1 MWYDMPIYNRFAH
14 STARGDILIRGL
26 VGTDCQR
33 RLSGNVRISS
43 APIDLWADMS
53 HPDNITYAWYLR
65 QEIYNL
71 QSTCDD
77 LCLEADGP
85 NLSAVFVRSGGGGA
99 VSSLRCSPGVV
110 SDVGALLRYRRHD
123 IFCQDGSKIRKSS
136 NLSPR
141 LHPSLLGPSVAEKA
155 QTL

>member
-1 MWYDMPIYNRFAH
+1 MPIYNRFAH

-43 APIDLWADMS
+43 APIDLRADMS

-65 QEIYNL
+65 QEIYNGL
-71 QSTCDD
+71 LACDD
-77 LCLEADGP
+77 LCLEPDGP

-99 VSSLRCSPGVV
+99 VSCWCVWRRPVTLSLRCAPGVVDV
-110 SDVGALLRYRRHD
+110 SDVGALLRYRRQWQLENLLICPHD
-123 IFCQDGSKIRKSS
+123 ST
-136 NLSPR
+136 R
-141 LHPSLLGPSVAEKA
+141 LYSVR
-155 QTL
+155 L